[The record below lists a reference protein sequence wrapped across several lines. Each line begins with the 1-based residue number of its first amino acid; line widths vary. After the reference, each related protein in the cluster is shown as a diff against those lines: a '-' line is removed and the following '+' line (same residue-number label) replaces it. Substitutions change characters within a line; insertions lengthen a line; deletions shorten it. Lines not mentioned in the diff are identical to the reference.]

1 MEKKCWKVNFQSKGN
16 SIQNLRT
23 GACTSSNKALRR
35 RVFACVNG
43 RPRPVNSP
51 AEPACSRRSPVAEPN
66 TARRQKRVESP
77 RRRLH
82 PVLLFSTFSLL
93 SLLFRDSLPTPSVPL
108 LPLTFFFLPLPRVTW
123 VVVTSP
129 SDRRPQVCPPVTGA
143 GGREPVRVR
152 GRERE
157 GEGRGLGFCKWSFTC
172 AHMVAL
178 THAPHPSLAVT
189 LARQRDFNQTGPS
202 I

>member
-1 MEKKCWKVNFQSKGN
+1 MLEGKFWVNGN
-16 SIQNLRT
+16 SIQNVRT
-23 GACTSSNKALRR
+23 RACTSSNKALRR

-82 PVLLFSTFSLL
+82 PVLPFSTLSLL

-108 LPLTFFFLPLPRVTW
+108 LPITFFSYLYRGSRGL
-123 VVVTSP
+123 S
-129 SDRRPQVCPPVTGA
+129 SRRLVTG
-143 GGREPVRVR
+143 GHKFVRR
-152 GRERE
+152 SQEQRRE
-157 GEGRGLGFCKWSFTC
+157 GGAANLCVWEAESGKGRGVDSGFASG
-172 AHMVAL
+172 V
-178 THAPHPSLAVT
+178 SR
-189 LARQRDFNQTGPS
+189 ARTWLHWRTRPIHHS
-202 I
+202 PWH